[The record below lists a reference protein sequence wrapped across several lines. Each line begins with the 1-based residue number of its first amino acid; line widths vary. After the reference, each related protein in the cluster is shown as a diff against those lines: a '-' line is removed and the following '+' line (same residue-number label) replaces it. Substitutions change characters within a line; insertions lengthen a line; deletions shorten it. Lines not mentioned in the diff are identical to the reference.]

1 MGTFVSEPTMLA
13 GYSERAFTFGRHETM
28 AGIIAA
34 PTGAATRIPVVIL
47 SAGIIHKVG
56 PSRALVSLAR
66 ALARQGH
73 PTLRFDLSGIGD
85 SPRAPE
91 ASLQAAVTAD
101 IDDAITELLKA
112 TGASTTNGGVA
123 LIGFCSGADN
133 ALFVGADDARVRAL
147 VLFDPTVHETSGF
160 RQREALRRLG
170 SARAWWN
177 ALSGRSLRLRLQS
190 KDEGVSPPDYYG
202 LLVQAPA
209 ETDRRVTDMS
219 ARGIPRLWVLSEGAQ
234 RYCNAAVQVREAL
247 PSGWREELDTVA
259 WAPHLDHLLSRR
271 VQVSWFVDT
280 VTRWLAATTA
290 P

>member
-1 MGTFVSEPTMLA
+1 MGTFVNEPMMLD
-13 GYSERAFTFGRHETM
+13 GYSERAFAFGRHETM
-28 AGIIAA
+28 VGILTA
-34 PTGAATRIPVVIL
+34 PTHATRIPVVIL

-66 ALARQGH
+66 ALAREGH

-101 IDDAITELLKA
+101 IHDAITEVLKA
-112 TGASTTNGGVA
+112 TGTAASGGVA

-133 ALFVGADDARVRAL
+133 ALFIGADDARVRAL
-147 VLFDPTVHETSGF
+147 VLFDPTVHETAGF

-190 KDEGVSPPDYYG
+190 RAEAVSPPDYYG

-209 ETDRRVTDMS
+209 ETDRRVTAMS

-234 RYCNAAVQVREAL
+234 RYCNAAVQVRESL
-247 PSGWREELDTVA
+247 PAGWREELDTVA

-271 VQVSWFVDT
+271 AQVSWFVET
-280 VTRWLAATTA
+280 VTRWLAATTV

>member
-1 MGTFVSEPTMLA
+1 MGTFVNEPMMLD
-13 GYSERAFTFGRHETM
+13 GCSERALVFGRHETM
-28 AGIIAA
+28 VGILSA
-34 PTGAATRIPVVIL
+34 PTHPASRIPVVIL

-66 ALARQGH
+66 ALARAGH

-101 IDDAITELLKA
+101 IRDAITEVLKA
-112 TGASTTNGGVA
+112 TGTAADGGVA

-133 ALFVGADDARVRAL
+133 ALFIGADDVRVRGL
-147 VLFDPTVHETSGF
+147 VLFDPTVHETAGF

-190 KDEGVSPPDYYG
+190 KAEAVSPPDYYG

-209 ETDRRVTDMS
+209 ETDRRVTAMS

-234 RYCNAAVQVREAL
+234 RYCNAAVQVRESL

-271 VQVSWFVDT
+271 GQVSWFVET
-280 VTRWLAATTA
+280 VTRWLAATTV

>member
-28 AGIIAA
+28 AGIITA
-34 PTGAATRIPVVIL
+34 PAGGATGIPVVIL

-66 ALARQGH
+66 GLARQGH

-85 SPRAPE
+85 SARAPE
-91 ASLQAAVTAD
+91 ASLQTAVTAD
-101 IDDAITELLKA
+101 IHDAITELLKA
-112 TGASTTNGGVA
+112 TGASTTNGAVA

-133 ALFVGADDARVRAL
+133 ALFVGAEDPRVRAL
-147 VLFDPTVHETSGF
+147 VLFDPTVHETAGF

-190 KDEGVSPPDYYG
+190 KDDGASPPDYYG

-209 ETDRRVTDMS
+209 ETDRRVTVMS
-219 ARGIPRLWVLSEGAQ
+219 SRGIPRLWVLSEGAH
-234 RYCNAAVQVREAL
+234 RYCNAAAQVRESL
-247 PSGWREELDTVA
+247 PSGWREALDTVE

-271 VQVSWFVDT
+271 AQVAWFVDA
-280 VTRWLAATTA
+280 VTRWLARATA